1 MSTIPKSRTP
11 AGGPD
16 GKKAGSRSNSN
27 VSGVSGTHSNEGS
40 HNTASATTS
49 GTAAIGHPSDT
60 YISPQLSKLI
70 PGLRLYEQLLEEESK
85 IDSVIKRRKV
95 SMEHAIQNIKN
106 GLISFREPYNLVSTR
121 NVTYLRVFISSVS
134 ENQLWQ
140 NPDAS
145 LEDGAW
151 TMRIEGRL
159 IDSKQGGN
167 ANRDKFST
175 FIDGIKVEFKKPKVP
190 GKEEEKSEESNDI
203 NSGNDFTSNNDNT
216 NDDEN
221 ASGNDQTRENST
233 APSVAQFT
241 MGQTPN
247 TVGTDFSNP
256 PTIADTTS
264 EMNTPF
270 SQMNEREDF
279 QEVVEWKAD
288 PRKPVEFDGFDI
300 KRNGVTNLESIVTI
314 FPKAV
319 ETNRYFYS
327 PELASIIGLSQGSK
341 TDAIFSLYKYVKMN
355 DLLVSNDYT
364 ANTSLGSGLIPS
376 RRARSLKNIIQL
388 DDALS
393 QLFTND
399 DRYEASDSIPSTIKL
414 TDIPSLVEKNIES
427 SKPVKINY
435 TVRVDKASTYG
446 EVVFD
451 VEVPTKELIM
461 QQAQKGSNGKTTLHS
476 DKLLEEALSL
486 LAEYES
492 QITKTQMQASES
504 EKKAALLHAQLNS
517 TRMKHAFYKKFSD
530 DPVNALKE
538 YIESS
543 SNALKV
549 LSGDEGY
556 LEDNVRRSQ
565 FYKDNENILKEDI
578 SILLKHERL

>member
-1 MSTIPKSRTP
+1 MSANISKGGKIRYSNVPNVNDSRK
-11 AGGPD
+11 GE
-16 GKKAGSRSNSN
+16 SRSNSN
-27 VSGVSGTHSNEGS
+27 ISGSTTASHSNDNS
-40 HNTASATTS
+40 HNTATSA
-49 GTAAIGHPSDT
+49 AAIGHPSDT
-60 YISPQLSKLI
+60 YIPPQLSKMI

-85 IDSVIKRRKV
+85 IDAVIKRRKV
-95 SMEHAIQNIKN
+95 AMEHSIQNIKN
-106 GLISFREPYNLVSTR
+106 NLILFREPYNLVNTR
-121 NVTYLRVFISSVS
+121 NITYLRVFISSVS
-134 ENQLWQ
+134 ENQMWQ

-175 FIDGIKVEFKKPKVP
+175 FIDGIKVEFKKPKTP
-190 GKEEEKSEESNDI
+190 SEEEKNDEDDDTKNNSNTANNESSIGEN
-203 NSGNDFTSNNDNT
+203 NTSGNDM
-216 NDDEN
+216 
-221 ASGNDQTRENST
+221 TRENST
-233 APSVAQFT
+233 TAPFT
-241 MGQTPN
+241 IEHTPN
-247 TVGTDFSNP
+247 TIGNESSNP
-256 PTIADTTS
+256 PTVTETGSVS

-270 SQMNEREDF
+270 SQSNERDEF

-300 KRNGVTNLESIVTI
+300 KRNGTTNIETTVTI
-314 FPKAV
+314 YPKSV

-341 TDAIFSLYKYVKMN
+341 TDAIFSLYKYVQMN
-355 DLLVSNDYT
+355 DLLVSQDYT
-364 ANTSLGSGLIPS
+364 ANTSLGAGIVSS
-376 RRARSLKNIIQL
+376 RRARSLKNVIQL
-388 DDALS
+388 DESLS
-393 QLFTND
+393 QLFSSD
-399 DRYEASDSIPSTIKL
+399 DRYESNESLPSTIKL

-451 VEVPTKELIM
+451 VEVPTKELIV
-461 QQAQKGSNGKTTLHS
+461 QQQQKGMNNKVVTV
-476 DKLLEEALSL
+476 DKLTEEVLQL
-486 LAEYES
+486 LAEYDGH
-492 QITKTQMQASES
+492 ITKNKTQTAEFD
-504 EKKAALLHAQLNS
+504 KKATVLHAQLNS
-517 TRMKHAFYKKFSD
+517 TRMKHGFYKKFSD

-538 YIESS
+538 YIEST

-549 LSGDEGY
+549 LSGDEGF

-565 FYKDNENILKEDI
+565 FYKENEDILKEDI